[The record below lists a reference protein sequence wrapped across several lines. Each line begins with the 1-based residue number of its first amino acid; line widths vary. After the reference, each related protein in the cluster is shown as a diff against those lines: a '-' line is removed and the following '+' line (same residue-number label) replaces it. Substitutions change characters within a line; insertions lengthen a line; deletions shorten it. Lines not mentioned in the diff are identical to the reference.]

1 MCMLQALQC
10 PDIVF
15 SIWLNV
21 YFNDA
26 GKNLLCVCTSC
37 NVACLQSFEQSTL
50 FLQVRRGIGQRV
62 PVAYPLRCP
71 GSICLSFPALA
82 SRAPP
87 QIYEALFD
95 LRGRALHRLTL
106 EFQSILQSTVLE
118 LGTHLNDFLRSF
130 TDSQVLSLRI
140 CCKFSLGIK
149 KSGGRKPRIMD
160 ERAVYKFMHDLLHAF
175 SVDIE
180 CVYKDTLVTR
190 KHVLQWCH
198 SL

>member
-1 MCMLQALQC
+1 MQQALCC
-10 PDIVF
+10 PDIFF

-26 GKNLLCVCTSC
+26 GKSLLCVCTSC
-37 NVACLQSFEQSTL
+37 NVACLPSFEQSTL

-118 LGTHLNDFLRSF
+118 LGTLLNDFLLSF

-149 KSGGRKPRIMD
+149 KSGGCKPRIMD